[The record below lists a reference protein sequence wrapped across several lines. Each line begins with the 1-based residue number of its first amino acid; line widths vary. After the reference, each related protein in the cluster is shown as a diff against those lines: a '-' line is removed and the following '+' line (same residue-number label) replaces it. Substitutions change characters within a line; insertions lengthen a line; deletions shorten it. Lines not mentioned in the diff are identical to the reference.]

1 MKNKKKYMIAIG
13 QLGLLALTQA
23 LSGYAYSEDGVSQ
36 SEITIGGVMDLEGRS
51 SGLGLGMK
59 AGIEAALKDQ
69 TVSGKKIRF
78 ITLNDSYNPVKTSAS
93 TKALVDQKVFL
104 FAGNVGTPTAK
115 VSLPILE
122 QNNIPAFG
130 FFTGAGLLRDNN
142 PNVINYRASY
152 VQETKA
158 VIQSALKNGVKP
170 DGVCAYVQNDAYG
183 MAGIKGIRKV
193 LNNTSA
199 SNAIILTLDQIIKME
214 GDRPQRNG
222 VGPVGVYARNT
233 FTARAGYD
241 SLKAW
246 EKKQGTSCRLIVT
259 VGAYAS
265 ISRFIAYAKSKNEAW
280 VYSAVSFTG
289 AGNLAAS
296 LKKFGVKDNV
306 IMTQVVPLQDSNLAI
321 VKDARRD
328 LGKDYGYVSQE
339 GYIVGKLLL
348 HGLQQLQ
355 PKEKIVAS
363 TTSKSKKNSKNGKSG
378 KGGDTNKNEVSAARG
393 NKPITRDNLMAA
405 LKGHKFNLGGLAM
418 DFTNDN
424 QGSDLVVLTTL
435 SKGQWIPL
443 KKTHWNILLEQRIAQ
458 AN

>member
-1 MKNKKKYMIAIG
+1 M
-13 QLGLLALTQA
+13 GLLALTQA
-23 LSGYAYSEDGVSQ
+23 LSGYAYSEDGVGQ

-69 TVSGKKIRF
+69 TISGKKIRF
-78 ITLNDSYNPVKTSAS
+78 VALNDSYNPVKTGAA
-93 TKALVDQKVFL
+93 TKALVEQKVFL

-122 QNNIPAFG
+122 QNNIPAIG

-158 VIQSALKNGVKP
+158 VIESALKNGVKSE
-170 DGVCAYVQNDAYG
+170 GICAYVQNDAYG
-183 MAGIKGIRKV
+183 MAGIKGIRKA

-199 SNAIILTLDQIIKME
+199 SSSVILTLDKIINMK
-214 GDRPQRNG
+214 GDRPKRNG

-289 AGNLAAS
+289 AGNLSAS
-296 LKKFGVKDNV
+296 LKNFGVKKNV
-306 IMTQVVPLQDSNLAI
+306 IMTQVVPLQDSDLAI

-348 HGLQQLQ
+348 YGLQQLQ
-355 PKEKIVAS
+355 PKEKGVAS
-363 TTSKSKKNSKNGKSG
+363 TTGKSKKNGKNSKIS
-378 KGGDTNKNEVSAARG
+378 KGSDANKNEVPAARE

-405 LKGHKFNLGGLAM
+405 LRGHKFNLGGLEM
-418 DFTNDN
+418 DFTDDN
-424 QGSDLVVLTTL
+424 QGSDLVVLTAL
-435 SKGQWIPL
+435 SKGQWVPL
-443 KKTHWNILLEQRIAQ
+443 KKTNWNVLLEQRIAQ

>member
-1 MKNKKKYMIAIG
+1 MSIGRLG
-13 QLGLLALTQA
+13 QLGLLALTQV
-23 LSGYAYSEDGVSQ
+23 LSSYAYSEDGVSQ

-69 TVSGKKIRF
+69 TVAGKKIRF
-78 ITLNDSYNPVKTSAS
+78 VALDDSYNPAKTSAS
-93 TKALVDQKVFL
+93 TKELLDQKVFL

-122 QNNIPAFG
+122 QNNVPAIG
-130 FFTGAGLLRDNN
+130 FFTGAGLLRGDN

-158 VIQSALKNGVKP
+158 VIEAALKNGVRP
-170 DGVCAYVQNDAYG
+170 EGVCAYVQNDAYG
-183 MAGIKGIRKV
+183 MAGIKGIRKALNSTNISNSV
-193 LNNTSA
+193 LS
-199 SNAIILTLDQIIKME
+199 TLDTIIQMKGE
-214 GDRPQRNG
+214 RPERNG
-222 VGPVGVYARNT
+222 VGPVGVYVRNT
-233 FTARAGYD
+233 FSARAGYD

-246 EKKQGTSCRLIVT
+246 EKEQGTSCRLIVT

-265 ISRFIAYAKSKNEAW
+265 ISRFIAYAKSKNEPW

-289 AGNLAAS
+289 AGNLSAS
-296 LKKFGVKDNV
+296 LKNFGVKDKV

-321 VKDARRD
+321 VKDAKRD
-328 LGKDYGYVSQE
+328 LGKEYGYVSQE

-355 PKEKIVAS
+355 GTKTTS
-363 TTSKSKKNSKNGKSG
+363 TTKSDKNKKNGKNSKNTSD
-378 KGGDTNKNEVSAARG
+378 DTNKDDVIAVRE

-405 LKGHKFNLGGLAM
+405 LKGQKFNLGGLEM
-418 DFTNDN
+418 DFSNDN

-435 SKGQWIPL
+435 SNGQWIPL
-443 KKTHWNILLEQRIAQ
+443 KKTNWNTLLQQRIAQ